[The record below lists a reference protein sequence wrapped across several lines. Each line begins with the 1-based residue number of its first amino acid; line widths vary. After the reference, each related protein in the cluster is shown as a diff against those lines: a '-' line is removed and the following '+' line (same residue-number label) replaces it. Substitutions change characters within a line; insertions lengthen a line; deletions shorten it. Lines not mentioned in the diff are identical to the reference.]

1 MPSQSVGPY
10 GLLGRRLGGGV
21 SRAARRISE
30 IFSSRMSRLGRAD
43 ARIRGVISHART
55 RRGPATPRPLRF
67 RATAL
72 LLGVLAAC
80 SGGGGSSHPPAAVPV
95 ATTAD
100 ATTTTTVSSDG
111 AVLAGYR
118 AFWAAYLQAAN
129 PMSPLAPPLAAHAT
143 GSELSTVAK
152 AFLAYKDAG
161 DVIRGTFDLD
171 PTVASVNGP
180 NAVVRDCYGDNTH
193 LYGPS
198 GAQLDTSSGK
208 RHLIAVDLQ
217 LDGTWRVS
225 QITHLADGCTAP

>member
-1 MPSQSVGPY
+1 M
-10 GLLGRRLGGGV
+10 
-21 SRAARRISE
+21 
-30 IFSSRMSRLGRAD
+30 
-43 ARIRGVISHART
+43 
-55 RRGPATPRPLRF
+55 
-67 RATAL
+67 
-72 LLGVLAAC
+72 
-80 SGGGGSSHPPAAVPV
+80 
-95 ATTAD
+95 
-100 ATTTTTVSSDG
+100 SSDG
-111 AVLAGYR
+111 AVLAAYR

-129 PMSPLAPPLAAHAT
+129 PMSPLAPALAAHAS
-143 GSELSTVAK
+143 GSELATVAK

-217 LDGTWRVS
+217 LNGTWRVS